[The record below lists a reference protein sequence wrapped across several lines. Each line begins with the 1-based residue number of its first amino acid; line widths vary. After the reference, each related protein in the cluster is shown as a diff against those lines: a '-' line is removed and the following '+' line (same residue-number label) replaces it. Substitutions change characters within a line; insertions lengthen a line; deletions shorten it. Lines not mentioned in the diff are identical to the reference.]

1 MLLGFLFVL
10 CFCCIWKSKLH
21 LVFFFF
27 PHDVFVFQQ
36 DCDSYLNVMQRPR
49 TLGILPEGPADIWVV
64 SETVILSIL

>member
-1 MLLGFLFVL
+1 
-10 CFCCIWKSKLH
+10 
-21 LVFFFF
+21 
-27 PHDVFVFQQ
+27 VFVFQQ